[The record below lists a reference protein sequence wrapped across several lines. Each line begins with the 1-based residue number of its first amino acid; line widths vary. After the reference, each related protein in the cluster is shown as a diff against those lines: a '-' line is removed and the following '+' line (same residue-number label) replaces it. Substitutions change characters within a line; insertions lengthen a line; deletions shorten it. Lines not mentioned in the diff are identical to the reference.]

1 MKLKKYLEAAELLTD
16 VKYNII
22 RMYSKVSDIIEA
34 RIIIYEDGESIIDIK
49 GIGNLEIFLDM
60 MVELDKVAIKKF
72 KEYITV

>member
-49 GIGNLEIFLDM
+49 GIGNLEIFLDT